1 MADRIATNATFLSID
16 DICALTGRKM
26 KTKQIE
32 ALRKMGLPFWVNA
45 IGRPVVAVAAVEG
58 RKEAPREKTWVMP
71 RINKNGPTKHT

>member
-1 MADRIATNATFLSID
+1 MANHTTANSTFLSMD
-16 DICALTGRKM
+16 DIYALTGRKM

-45 IGRPVVAVAAVEG
+45 IGRPVVTVAAVEG

-71 RINKNGPTKHT
+71 RINKNGPTKHA

>member
-1 MADRIATNATFLSID
+1 MTNHTTANSTFLSMD

-45 IGRPVVAVAAVEG
+45 IGRPVVTVAAVEG
-58 RKEAPREKTWVMP
+58 RKETPREKTWVMP
-71 RINKNGPTKHT
+71 MINKNGPTKHA